1 MTPSPLK
8 RAIANEMHPH
18 FIVHPPVLPTLRNA
32 SASPS
37 RRPVT
42 CETEPLPSARKKRVQ
57 LLPPPSETPAL
68 LRKPEAVVVATAAG
82 LFMLAD
88 SALRSV
94 RIAFASI
101 AARTAILGEA
111 RRNELWREKRRR
123 ECEFLESAVTATEAT
138 LENTRRFL
146 TAQRVRAD
154 AAEKTLEKIAAR
166 RQQLDEAARELRERK
181 KEMIEKE
188 CELEEERRKRGV
200 KDAVLVEMEAE
211 MQKGREGVAAL
222 EKLARRER
230 DLLKEAGTAQRKKL
244 AGAQRETSRLETLLF
259 EKKSQLERELAERE
273 LYFQRHIEAERTLE
287 VASGSLEVAVS
298 DLENRR
304 KRIEDMEAE
313 ARVVETQAKRKQ
325 EGINAV
331 LMGDVGVDEIKRS
344 IATVKQQQEMYAEA
358 MKAGSETYEA
368 KLSEISEMKDLLE
381 KRDAQLQQLRV
392 KMQGTVA
399 RGASQS
405 KEKVIGVSQI
415 AEETREE
422 AVSKAARSTS
432 FTANGDTSKSG
443 DAETNQGS
451 VDIDMDA
458 AQLLLSSTMIRSD
471 AKDQGVAAVVGTTA
485 LAVDTGR
492 HRRQSQGN
500 GVELAQVVENAR
512 SSAAPA
518 KSESPEVKPKRRRG
532 RPRKSETSAA
542 SEKESLQPKRRRGR
556 PRNVEADA
564 IVAAKET
571 PKRKRGRPRKNAP
584 TAPN

>member
-1 MTPSPLK
+1 
-8 RAIANEMHPH
+8 
-18 FIVHPPVLPTLRNA
+18 
-32 SASPS
+32 
-37 RRPVT
+37 
-42 CETEPLPSARKKRVQ
+42 
-57 LLPPPSETPAL
+57 
-68 LRKPEAVVVATAAG
+68 
-82 LFMLAD
+82 MLAD

-138 LENTRRFL
+138 LENTTTFL

-181 KEMIEKE
+181 KEMMEKE
-188 CELEEERRKRGV
+188 SELEEERRKRGV
-200 KDAVLVEMEAE
+200 KDAVLIEMEAE

-230 DLLKEAGTAQRKKL
+230 DLLKEAGIAQRKKL
-244 AGAQRETSRLETLLF
+244 EGAQRETSRLETLLF
-259 EKKSQLERELAERE
+259 EKRSQLERERAERE

-304 KRIEDMEAE
+304 KCIEDMEAE
-313 ARVVETQAKRKQ
+313 ARLVETQAKRKQ

-344 IATVKQQQEMYAEA
+344 IATVKQRQEVYAEA

-368 KLSEISEMKDLLE
+368 KLSEISEMKALLE

-392 KMQGTVA
+392 KMQGNVA

-405 KEKVIGVSQI
+405 KKKVIGVSQI
-415 AEETREE
+415 AEEKKE
-422 AVSKAARSTS
+422 AVSKAAKSIL

-458 AQLLLSSTMIRSD
+458 TQLLLSSTVIRSD

-492 HRRQSQGN
+492 HRRQSQEN
-500 GVELAQVVENAR
+500 GIELAQVVENAR
-512 SSAAPA
+512 SSAVPA
-518 KSESPEVKPKRRRG
+518 KSESPEAKPKRRRG

-542 SEKESLQPKRRRGR
+542 SEKEPLQPKRRRGR
-556 PRNVEADA
+556 PRKVEADA
-564 IVAAKET
+564 IVTAKET

-584 TAPN
+584 TSPN